1 MFKLFP
7 LVIYTDGATEG
18 YLKNGNIN
26 LDDLVIIKL
35 EMEKNLKIGI
45 IGAGIQG
52 VCNALFL
59 QKKGYQV
66 TLFDKDEPGNLS
78 ASYGNAGHFSP
89 YASIPLNRPDILTD
103 VPAMLLSS
111 SGPLAVKWNYVPK
124 MIPWFLKFLKNC
136 STKNMMHTAKYMH
149 QILDLALP
157 AYDELFDEI
166 DLSGLV
172 ENKGIMYIWNDQNL
186 KSRELEINIRNEIGA
201 EQQLLNQKEIHDL
214 EPNIKKIYHA
224 GVFYKKARHARN
236 PKKILLKL
244 LDLFL
249 KKDGKFL
256 KLNVQDITFDNEKPI
271 LKSDVQTFIFDRVVI
286 ACGAFSK
293 KLTDKLDEKIPLDT
307 ERGYHVHFKGCDH
320 LVSRPVVFT
329 NRGFGMTPMEQGL
342 RVVGTVEFG
351 GLENPLSKGRIKNLV
366 NNAKY
371 MLDGL
376 PEHEDEWLG
385 FRPTLPDYL
394 PVIGPSK
401 NYKNVFYSFGHHHL
415 GWTLAAIS
423 GKIISNMIANKNTN
437 LNLEPYSSKRF

>member
-1 MFKLFP
+1 MTKKLK
-7 LVIYTDGATEG
+7 V
-18 YLKNGNIN
+18 
-26 LDDLVIIKL
+26 
-35 EMEKNLKIGI
+35 GI

-59 QKKGYQV
+59 QKKGFQV
-66 TLFDKDEPGNLS
+66 TLFDREEPGS
-78 ASYGNAGHFSP
+78 EAASYGNAGHFSP
-89 YASIPLNRPDILTD
+89 YASVPVNRPDILAD
-103 VPAMLLSS
+103 VPSMLLSS
-111 SGPLAVKWNYVPK
+111 TGPLALKWNYVPK

-157 AYDELFDEI
+157 AYDELFEEI

-201 EQQLLNQKEIHDL
+201 EQQLLSKSEIHDL
-214 EPNIKKIYHA
+214 EPNIKNIYHA

-236 PKKILLKL
+236 PGKIWLKL
-244 LDLFL
+244 FENFV
-249 KKDGKFL
+249 KKEGKFI
-256 KLNVQDITFDNEKPI
+256 KLNIQDLDFDENKPV
-271 LKSDVQTFIFDRVVI
+271 LRSETQRFIFDKLVI
-286 ACGAFSK
+286 SCGAFSK
-293 KLTDKLDEKIPLDT
+293 KLTDKLHENIPLDT
-307 ERGYHVHFKGCDH
+307 ERGYHIHFKGCDH
-320 LVSRPVVFT
+320 LISRPVVFQ

-351 GLENPLSKGRIKNLV
+351 GLDNPISKSRIKNLID
-366 NNAKY
+366 NAKY
-371 MLDGL
+371 LLDGL
-376 PEHEDEWLG
+376 PDHHEDEWLG

-415 GWTLAAIS
+415 GWTLGAIS
-423 GKIISNMIANKNTN
+423 GKIISKMISEENTN
-437 LNLEPYSSKRF
+437 LDLKPYSSLRFS